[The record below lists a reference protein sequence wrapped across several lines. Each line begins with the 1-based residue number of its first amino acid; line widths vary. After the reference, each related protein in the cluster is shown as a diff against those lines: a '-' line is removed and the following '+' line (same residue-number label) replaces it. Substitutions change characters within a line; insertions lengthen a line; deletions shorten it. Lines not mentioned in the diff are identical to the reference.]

1 MSRLIDADDLTVD
14 YIVPSTTNNTECY
27 RYISKEQIDN
37 ALTVDAL
44 NVVRC
49 KDCKHYVPVLDTEGG
64 GECTDVRYELFTT
77 PEDYCAWGERKVSL

>member
-1 MSRLIDADDLTVD
+1 MSRLIDVD
-14 YIVPSTTNNTECY
+14 KFKAYMQEKYLLFDHTLED
-27 RYISKEQIDN
+27 ID
-37 ALTVDAL
+37 AQPTIDAVE
-44 NVVRC
+44 VVRC